1 MKHLKK
7 TFLVVSTILFVSFF
21 ACNNKT
27 PKENQ
32 ELAALSLLR
41 GELILCNGD
50 QFGEASFALSCNYDM
65 RETFDLAISLLHS
78 FEYEE
83 AEKAFVQ
90 VLDADPDC
98 AMAYWGVA
106 MSISHSLWL
115 QSDNS
120 YLEKGSKLLEIA
132 NKIPTGDREKDYLD
146 AITEYYKDWENLNKQ
161 ERSLLYEKK
170 MEVIYNK
177 YPDDTEAAVFY
188 ALALRASAA
197 KTDKSYVN
205 QKKSGEILE
214 KLFVEQPNH
223 PGIAHYI
230 IHNYDYPELAH
241 LALPTARRYASIAPS
256 SSHAQH
262 MPSHIFTRLGLWDES
277 IESNVNSASSA
288 RCYAEARNMDGHWA
302 NELHAMGYLVYAYL
316 QKGDNANAIEQY
328 EYMKTMSKIYPSNIS
343 AIAYPFAAVPAR
355 IALENRQWE
364 NAANI
369 EPHDSELQWEKFP
382 WQKSLIHFARAIGS
396 TYQKD
401 FSAAEKELEILKSL
415 YMELENSVNK
425 ADAKQVL
432 VEIKLTQ
439 GCLSFLSDKQSEGIA
454 ILQEAVAMEDT
465 VGKHGITPG
474 NLIPARE
481 FLADMLMKMNQS
493 DEALLVFEQNL
504 KVNPNRFNGLYG
516 AAIAAKQSG
525 HKEKAKAYFM
535 QLIEL
540 VKDSNTNRP
549 ELLEAKSYLEKN
561 QPS

>member
-1 MKHLKK
+1 MKRLKK
-7 TFLVVSTILFVSFF
+7 TSLIVSTILFVSLFT
-21 ACNNKT
+21 CKNKT
-27 PKENQ
+27 QYPNP
-32 ELAALSLLR
+32 ELASLNLLR
-41 GELILCNGD
+41 GELILCTGD
-50 QFGEASFALSCNYDM
+50 QFGDVSFALSCNYDM

-106 MSISHSLWL
+106 MSISHSLWY

-120 YLEKGSKLLEIA
+120 YLEKGSKLMEIA
-132 NKIPTGDREKDYLD
+132 NKFPIADRERDYID
-146 AITEYYKDWENLNKQ
+146 AITEYYKNWKTLNKH

-170 MEVIYNK
+170 MEAIYKK

-188 ALALRASAA
+188 ALALRASAVN
-197 KTDKSYVN
+197 TDKSYVN
-205 QKKSGEILE
+205 QKKSGKILE
-214 KLFVEQPNH
+214 KLFIEQPNH

-241 LALPTARRYASIAPS
+241 LALPTARRYASIAPA

-277 IESNVNSASSA
+277 IESNINSASSA
-288 RCYAEARNMDGHWA
+288 RCYAEARNMDGHWS

-316 QKGDNANAIEQY
+316 QKGDNENALEQY
-328 EYMKTMSKIYPSNIS
+328 EYMKTMHKIYPSNIS
-343 AIAYPFAAVPAR
+343 AIAYPFASIPAR

-364 NAANI
+364 NAAQI
-369 EPHDSELQWEKFP
+369 EPHDSELQWEDYP

-396 TYQKD
+396 AYQKD
-401 FSAAEKELEILKSL
+401 FSSTERELEILNSL
-415 YMELENSVNK
+415 HREIENSGNK
-425 ADAKQVL
+425 VIANQVL
-432 VEIKLTQ
+432 VQIKLTQ

-454 ILQEAVAMEDT
+454 ILHEAVEMEDM
-465 VGKHGITPG
+465 VGKHGVTPG
-474 NLIPARE
+474 KLIPARE

-493 DEALLVFEQNL
+493 DEALLVYEQNL

-516 AAIAAKQSG
+516 AAIAAEQSG
-525 HKEKAKAYFM
+525 NKEKAKDYFN

-540 VKDSNTNRP
+540 VKNSNTNRP
-549 ELLEAKSYLEKN
+549 EIVEAQTFIEKN
-561 QPS
+561 QSI

>member
-1 MKHLKK
+1 MKKIKQILSILGFIFF
-7 TFLVVSTILFVSFF
+7 FLIFS
-21 ACNNKT
+21 CKNNK
-27 PKENQ
+27 PNP
-32 ELAALSLLR
+32 ELTSLNLLR
-41 GELILCNGD
+41 GELILCTGD
-50 QFGEASFALSCNYDM
+50 QFGDVSFALSCNYDM

-90 VLDADPDC
+90 VLDANPDC

-106 MSISHSLWL
+106 MSISHSLWY

-120 YLEKGSKLLEIA
+120 YLEKGSKLMEIA
-132 NKIPTGDREKDYLD
+132 NKFPTADRERDYLD
-146 AITEYYKDWENLNKQ
+146 AITEYYKNWKTLNKH

-170 MEVIYNK
+170 MEAIYKK

-197 KTDKSYVN
+197 NTDKSYIN
-205 QKKSGEILE
+205 QKKSGKILE

-241 LALPTARRYASIAPS
+241 LALPTARRYASIAPA

-277 IESNVNSASSA
+277 IESNINSASSA
-288 RCYAEARNMDGHWA
+288 RCYSEARNMDGHWS

-316 QKGDNANAIEQY
+316 QKGDNDNAVKQY
-328 EYMKTMSKIYPSNIS
+328 EYMKTMYKIYPSNIS
-343 AIAYPFAAVPAR
+343 AIAYPFAAIPAR

-364 NAANI
+364 NAAKI
-369 EPHDSELQWEKFP
+369 EPHDSELQWENYP
-382 WQKSLIHFARAIGS
+382 WQKSLIHFARAMGFV
-396 TYQKD
+396 YQKD
-401 FSAAEKELEILKSL
+401 FSSTERELEILNSL
-415 YMELENSVNK
+415 HMEIENIGNK
-425 ADAKQVL
+425 ANANQVL
-432 VEIKLTQ
+432 VQIKLTQ

-454 ILQEAVAMEDT
+454 ILQEAVEMEDI
-465 VGKHGITPG
+465 VGKHGVTPG
-474 NLIPARE
+474 KLIPARE

-493 DEALLVFEQNL
+493 DEALLVYEQNL

-516 AAIAAKQSG
+516 AAIAAEQSG
-525 HKEKAKAYFM
+525 NKEKAKDYFN

-540 VKDSNTNRP
+540 VKNSNTNRP
-549 ELLEAKSYLEKN
+549 EIIEAKTFIEKN
-561 QPS
+561 QLI